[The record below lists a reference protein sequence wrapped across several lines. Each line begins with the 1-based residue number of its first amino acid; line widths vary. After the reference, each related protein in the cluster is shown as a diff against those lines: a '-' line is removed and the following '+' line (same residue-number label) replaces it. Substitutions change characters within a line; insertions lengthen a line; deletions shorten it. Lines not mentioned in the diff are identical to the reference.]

1 MRKAV
6 ILALGLLLVAGSI
19 LAEDYKYS
27 VYLGS
32 GVGIPVS
39 SQLKD
44 LWKAGETFEAGV
56 GRRVQDNVEVF
67 VKFGYSHFRPDKEK
81 YFKVLRDFVL
91 QQGGEDIYLQS
102 YAVGDGGDARYY
114 SVVAGAKYFIP
125 AAHAG
130 GVFNPYFL
138 GSAGFEKLEISNP
151 ELVYQK
157 LLYYKINYGSKNNG
171 FMGNVGLGVDF
182 AFGSGFDAFIEGK
195 YALHF
200 TDPEN
205 TQSFPITVGFKIA
218 LGMIE

>member
-19 LAEDYKYS
+19 MAEDYNYS

-39 SQLKD
+39 SELKD

-56 GRRVQDNVEVF
+56 GRRVQDNVEAF
-67 VKFGYSHFRPDKEK
+67 VKLGYSHFRPNKEQ
-81 YFKVLRDFVL
+81 YLRVLHDFIL
-91 QQGGEDIYLQS
+91 QQGGQDIYAQS
-102 YAVGDGGDARYY
+102 FAVGDGGDARYY
-114 SVVAGAKYFIP
+114 SIVAGAKYFIP
-125 AAHAG
+125 AAHSG

-138 GSAGFEKLEISNP
+138 GSAGFERLEISNP

-157 LLYYKINYGSKNNG
+157 LLYYNINYGSKNNG
-171 FMGNVGLGVDF
+171 FIGNIGLGVDF
-182 AFGSGFDAFIEGK
+182 NFGSGFDAFVEGK

-205 TQSFPITVGFKIA
+205 TQSFPLTAGFKIA
-218 LGMIE
+218 LGLVE